1 MGILLLWD
9 QPLHLDWPTIDIGFQ
24 LSINQEQEQMTSV
37 PYYSQG
43 EGKVPV
49 HGVHSPISGPGDGEA
64 GEGEEP

>member
-1 MGILLLWD
+1 ME
-9 QPLHLDWPTIDIGFQ
+9 

-37 PYYSQG
+37 PYYSKG